1 MTQVVLMECLARMDE
16 GDLVWEIATNLFK
29 ADLLKAYHVLNA
41 VKLLMRLDIVDDVR
55 FFLTE
60 DDSLP
65 QELKTRCEELLA
77 HREGPKQEGI
87 RVLKSRLI
95 EIHTDLEEK
104 PAEKLDL
111 WIGREVSRAIGFL
124 PEDILSSKE
133 KLRLFL
139 FADRWDYEE
148 FCAEILGAAIPSA
161 SGFYSPAFDAVVAW
175 YNPRQQQR
183 EDSLRR
189 EMMIHVGKRIHPEYP
204 LWASIGLS
212 ELVADGS
219 IVPGKDIKELSSRAK
234 GLLEQ
239 LRADGA
245 IPFSVMLCLSGAG
258 YRALE
263 QEQSLDAK
271 PWAMCV
277 WLMVMNDI
285 SEVDFLE
292 VLVDSLKSSATWADT
307 TEALVVVFD
316 STRFLDDSYSAVI
329 RGLNRLSRK

>member
-55 FFLTE
+55 FFLME

-161 SGFYSPAFDAVVAW
+161 SGF
-175 YNPRQQQR
+175 
-183 EDSLRR
+183 
-189 EMMIHVGKRIHPEYP
+189 
-204 LWASIGLS
+204 
-212 ELVADGS
+212 
-219 IVPGKDIKELSSRAK
+219 
-234 GLLEQ
+234 
-239 LRADGA
+239 
-245 IPFSVMLCLSGAG
+245 
-258 YRALE
+258 
-263 QEQSLDAK
+263 
-271 PWAMCV
+271 
-277 WLMVMNDI
+277 
-285 SEVDFLE
+285 
-292 VLVDSLKSSATWADT
+292 
-307 TEALVVVFD
+307 
-316 STRFLDDSYSAVI
+316 
-329 RGLNRLSRK
+329 